1 MKRLVLFLVAMLV
14 LSMIL
19 SGCESS
25 DKHTEATLSDSEN
38 LVEEANIHKP
48 ADIIGSWTLKTITDE
63 NFLCCT
69 VEEYCQ
75 NNDIKLST
83 FRDTF
88 TFNAD
93 NTAVYKLD
101 GKKSNGTYTF
111 DDPTYSMTCKID
123 NATYNMTYD
132 NRYDMFYLTDSEL
145 KITKEYGRK

>member
-1 MKRLVLFLVAMLV
+1 MKRSIIFLIAVLV
-14 LSMIL
+14 LSMIF

-25 DKHTEATLSDSEN
+25 NKQTETTLPESES

-48 ADIIGSWTLKTITDE
+48 ADVIGSWALKTITDE

-75 NNDIKLST
+75 NEDIKLST
-83 FRDTF
+83 FRDSF

-93 NTAVYKLD
+93 NTVVYEIN
-101 GKKSNGTYTF
+101 GKKSNGTYKF
-111 DDPTYSMTCKID
+111 DDPTYAMTCQID
-123 NATYNMTYD
+123 NTTYNLTYD
-132 NRYDMFYLTDSEL
+132 NRYDMFYLTDSQL